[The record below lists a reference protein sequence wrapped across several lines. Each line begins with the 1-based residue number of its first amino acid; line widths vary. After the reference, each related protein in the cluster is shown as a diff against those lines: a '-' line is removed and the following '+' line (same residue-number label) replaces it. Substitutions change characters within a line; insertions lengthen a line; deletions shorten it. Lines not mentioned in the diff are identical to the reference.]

1 MQIKTQLDIELNES
15 DIKAAIALYLTQNS
29 VSVSDDE
36 LSAIKF
42 VNSRN
47 DGIKANLTVSNEKS
61 TAPEDYHVDEPV
73 KVATVTFQE
82 VATVT
87 FQEEV
92 KCTPDKAEEASE
104 ELLEA
109 STVEDVIPSIDE
121 LVEQQQAPTTGKPI
135 FGNKSLFGNK

>member
-61 TAPEDYHVDEPV
+61 TAPEEHLAEAPV
-73 KVATVTFQE
+73 MHSVE
-82 VATVT
+82 S
-87 FQEEV
+87 FQEEAPN
-92 KCTPDKAEEASE
+92 TTEEFEEVSE

-109 STVEDVIPSIDE
+109 SIVEDVMPTIDE
-121 LVEQQQAPTTGKPI
+121 IAEQQQATTPGKPI

>member
-15 DIKAAIALYLTQNS
+15 DIKAAIALYLTQNN

-61 TAPEDYHVDEPV
+61 TAPEEHPAGALVMHSV
-73 KVATVTFQE
+73 G
-82 VATVT
+82 T
-87 FQEEV
+87 FQEEAPN
-92 KCTPDKAEEASE
+92 TTEEFEEASE

-109 STVEDVIPSIDE
+109 STVEDVMPSIDE
-121 LVEQQQAPTTGKPI
+121 IAEQQQAPTPGKPI

>member
-29 VSVSDDE
+29 VSVSDEE

-61 TAPEDYHVDEPV
+61 TAPEEQLPEAPV
-73 KVATVTFQE
+73 MHSVG
-82 VATVT
+82 T
-87 FQEEV
+87 FQEEAPS
-92 KCTPDKAEEASE
+92 TAEEAKEASE
-104 ELLEA
+104 ELLET

-121 LVEQQQAPTTGKPI
+121 LVEQQQVPTTGKPL
-135 FGNKSLFGNK
+135 FGNKSLYGPK

>member
-15 DIKAAIALYLTQNS
+15 DIKAAIALYLTQNN
-29 VSVSDDE
+29 VSVSDEE

-61 TAPEDYHVDEPV
+61 TAPEDHLTESPV
-73 KVATVTFQE
+73 LRSAGTFQTE
-82 VATVT
+82 SPSTT
-87 FQEEV
+87 EE
-92 KCTPDKAEEASE
+92 AEEASE

-109 STVEDVIPSIDE
+109 NTVEDVMPSIDE
-121 LVEQQQAPTTGKPI
+121 IAEQQQAPTAGKPT
-135 FGNKSLFGNK
+135 FAGRSLFGNK

>member
-15 DIKAAIALYLTQNS
+15 DIKAAIALYLTQNN
-29 VSVSDDE
+29 VSVSDEE

-61 TAPEDYHVDEPV
+61 TAPEEHLAEAPV
-73 KVATVTFQE
+73 MHSVAPFQSE
-82 VATVT
+82 AASTT
-87 FQEEV
+87 EEV
-92 KCTPDKAEEASE
+92 EEASE

-121 LVEQQQAPTTGKPI
+121 LVEQQQVPTTGKPL
-135 FGNKSLFGNK
+135 FGNKSLYGPK

>member
-61 TAPEDYHVDEPV
+61 TAPEEQLPEAPV
-73 KVATVTFQE
+73 MHSVG
-82 VATVT
+82 T
-87 FQEEV
+87 FQEEAPN
-92 KCTPDKAEEASE
+92 TTEEFEEASE

-109 STVEDVIPSIDE
+109 STVEDVMPSIDE
-121 LVEQQQAPTTGKPI
+121 IVEQQQAPTPGKPI

>member
-15 DIKAAIALYLTQNS
+15 DIKAAIALYLAQNN
-29 VSVSDDE
+29 VSVSDEE

-61 TAPEDYHVDEPV
+61 TAPEDYLEPV
-73 KVATVTFQE
+73 EDAVE
-82 VATVT
+82 T
-87 FQEEV
+87 FQEEA
-92 KCTPDKAEEASE
+92 TNTTEEAEEASE

-109 STVEDVIPSIDE
+109 STVEDVMPSIDE
-121 LVEQQQAPTTGKPI
+121 IAEQQQAPTPGKPV
-135 FGNKSLFGNK
+135 FASKSLFGNK

>member
-15 DIKAAIALYLTQNS
+15 DIKAAIALYLAQNN
-29 VSVSDDE
+29 VSVSDQE

-47 DGIKANLTVSNEKS
+47 DGIKANLTVNNES
-61 TAPEDYHVDEPV
+61 PTAPGEHLPEAPV
-73 KVATVTFQE
+73 MHSVG
-82 VATVT
+82 T
-87 FQEEV
+87 FQEEAAS
-92 KCTPDKAEEASE
+92 TAEEAEETSE

-109 STVEDVIPSIDE
+109 STVEDVMPSIDE
-121 LVEQQQAPTTGKPI
+121 IAEQQQAPTSGKPI

>member
-15 DIKAAIALYLTQNS
+15 DIKAAIALYLTQNN
-29 VSVSDDE
+29 VSVSDEE

-61 TAPEDYHVDEPV
+61 TAPEEQLPEAPV
-73 KVATVTFQE
+73 MHSVG
-82 VATVT
+82 T
-87 FQEEV
+87 FQEEAPN
-92 KCTPDKAEEASE
+92 TTEEFEEASE

-109 STVEDVIPSIDE
+109 STVEDVMPSIDE
-121 LVEQQQAPTTGKPI
+121 IAEQQQQQVPTTGKPL
-135 FGNKSLFGNK
+135 FGNKSLYGPK

>member
-15 DIKAAIALYLTQNS
+15 DIKAAIALYLTQNN
-29 VSVSDDE
+29 VSVSDEE

-61 TAPEDYHVDEPV
+61 TAPEEHLTEAPV
-73 KVATVTFQE
+73 LHSVE
-82 VATVT
+82 T
-87 FQEEV
+87 FQEEAPS
-92 KCTPDKAEEASE
+92 TAEEAEEVSE

-121 LVEQQQAPTTGKPI
+121 LVEQQQATTPGKPT
-135 FGNKSLFGNK
+135 FANKSLFGNK

>member
-15 DIKAAIALYLTQNS
+15 DIKAAIALYLTQNN
-29 VSVSDDE
+29 VSVSDEE

-61 TAPEDYHVDEPV
+61 TAPEEQLPEAPV
-73 KVATVTFQE
+73 MHSVG
-82 VATVT
+82 T
-87 FQEEV
+87 FQEEAPN
-92 KCTPDKAEEASE
+92 TTEEFEEASE

-109 STVEDVIPSIDE
+109 NTVEDVIPSIDE
-121 LVEQQQAPTTGKPI
+121 LVEQQQAPTPGKPT
-135 FGNKSLFGNK
+135 FANKSLFGNK

>member
-15 DIKAAIALYLTQNS
+15 DIKAAIALYLTQNN
-29 VSVSDDE
+29 VSVSDEE

-61 TAPEDYHVDEPV
+61 TAPEEHLAEAPV
-73 KVATVTFQE
+73 THSVGTFQTE
-82 VATVT
+82 APNTT
-87 FQEEV
+87 EEV
-92 KCTPDKAEEASE
+92 KEASE

-109 STVEDVIPSIDE
+109 STVEDVMPSIDE
-121 LVEQQQAPTTGKPI
+121 LIEQQQAPTPGKP
-135 FGNKSLFGNK
+135 FFANKSLFGAK

>member
-15 DIKAAIALYLTQNS
+15 DIKAAIALYLLQNN
-29 VSVSDDE
+29 VSVSDEE

-61 TAPEDYHVDEPV
+61 TTPVEHTSQEPV
-73 KVATVTFQE
+73 EAPTE
-82 VATVT
+82 T
-87 FQEEV
+87 FQEEATNTTEEV
-92 KCTPDKAEEASE
+92 EEASE

-109 STVEDVIPSIDE
+109 STVEDVMPSIDE
-121 LVEQQQAPTTGKPI
+121 IAEQQQPSTPGKPV
-135 FGNKSLFGNK
+135 FANKSLFGNK

>member
-15 DIKAAIALYLTQNS
+15 DIKAAIALYLTQNH
-29 VSVSDDE
+29 VSVSDEE

-61 TAPEDYHVDEPV
+61 TAPEDYLVEEPV
-73 KVATVTFQE
+73 KDAVE
-82 VATVT
+82 T
-87 FQEEV
+87 FQEEA
-92 KCTPDKAEEASE
+92 TNTTEEAEEATE

-109 STVEDVIPSIDE
+109 NTVEDVMPSIDE
-121 LVEQQQAPTTGKPI
+121 IAEQQQALTPGKPV
-135 FGNKSLFGNK
+135 FASKSLFGNK

>member
-15 DIKAAIALYLTQNS
+15 DIKAAIALYLTQNN
-29 VSVSDDE
+29 VSVSDEE

-61 TAPEDYHVDEPV
+61 TAPEEQLPEAPV
-73 KVATVTFQE
+73 MHSAG
-82 VATVT
+82 T
-87 FQEEV
+87 FQEEAPN
-92 KCTPDKAEEASE
+92 TTEEFEEASE

-109 STVEDVIPSIDE
+109 STVEDVMPSIDE
-121 LVEQQQAPTTGKPI
+121 IAEQQQVPTTGKPL
-135 FGNKSLFGNK
+135 FGNKSLYGPK

>member
-15 DIKAAIALYLTQNS
+15 DIKAAIALYLTQNN
-29 VSVSDDE
+29 VSVSDEE

-61 TAPEDYHVDEPV
+61 TAPEETPAESPV
-73 KVATVTFQE
+73 MDSVGCFPEEAASTT
-82 VATVT
+82 
-87 FQEEV
+87 EEV
-92 KCTPDKAEEASE
+92 EEVSE

-121 LVEQQQAPTTGKPI
+121 LVEQQQATTPGKPL
-135 FGNKSLFGNK
+135 FGNKSLYGPK

>member
-15 DIKAAIALYLTQNS
+15 DIKAAIALYLTQNN
-29 VSVSDDE
+29 VSVSDEE

-61 TAPEDYHVDEPV
+61 TAPEEQLPEAPV
-73 KVATVTFQE
+73 MHSVGA
-82 VATVT
+82 
-87 FQEEV
+87 FQEESPN
-92 KCTPDKAEEASE
+92 TTEEVEAASE

-109 STVEDVIPSIDE
+109 STVEDVMPSIDE
-121 LVEQQQAPTTGKPI
+121 LAEQQQAPTSGKPI
-135 FGNKSLFGNK
+135 SGNKSLFGNKQWIS

>member
-15 DIKAAIALYLTQNS
+15 DIKAAIALYLTQNN
-29 VSVSDDE
+29 VSVSDEE

-61 TAPEDYHVDEPV
+61 TAPEDYHVEEPV
-73 KVATVTFQE
+73 KASTE
-82 VATVT
+82 T
-87 FQEEV
+87 FQEEA
-92 KCTPDKAEEASE
+92 TNTTEEAEEDSE

-109 STVEDVIPSIDE
+109 NTVEDVMPSIDE
-121 LVEQQQAPTTGKPI
+121 IAEQQQQAPTPGKPLFAKKPV
-135 FGNKSLFGNK
+135 FGNK

>member
-15 DIKAAIALYLTQNS
+15 DIKAAIALYLTQNN
-29 VSVSDDE
+29 VSVSDEE

-61 TAPEDYHVDEPV
+61 TAPEEQLPEAPV
-73 KVATVTFQE
+73 MHSVG
-82 VATVT
+82 T
-87 FQEEV
+87 FQEEAPN
-92 KCTPDKAEEASE
+92 TTEEFEEASE

-109 STVEDVIPSIDE
+109 SIVEDVMPSIDE
-121 LVEQQQAPTTGKPI
+121 IAEQQQAPTSGKPI
-135 FGNKSLFGNK
+135 FGNKSLFGPK

>member
-15 DIKAAIALYLTQNS
+15 DIKAAIALYLTQNN
-29 VSVSDDE
+29 VSVSDEE

-61 TAPEDYHVDEPV
+61 TAPEEQLPEAPV
-73 KVATVTFQE
+73 MHSVG
-82 VATVT
+82 T
-87 FQEEV
+87 FQEEAPNTT
-92 KCTPDKAEEASE
+92 KDFEEASE

-121 LVEQQQAPTTGKPI
+121 LVEQQQAPTPGKPT
-135 FGNKSLFGNK
+135 FANKSLFGNK

>member
-15 DIKAAIALYLTQNS
+15 DIKAAIALYLTQNN
-29 VSVSDDE
+29 VSVSDEE

-61 TAPEDYHVDEPV
+61 TAPEEHLAEAPV
-73 KVATVTFQE
+73 AHSVGTFQTE
-82 VATVT
+82 APSTT
-87 FQEEV
+87 AE
-92 KCTPDKAEEASE
+92 AEEATE

-109 STVEDVIPSIDE
+109 NEDVMPSIDE
-121 LVEQQQAPTTGKPI
+121 IAEQQQATTPCKPY
-135 FGNKSLFGNK
+135 FPNKSLFGAK

>member
-15 DIKAAIALYLTQNS
+15 DIKAAIALYLTQNN
-29 VSVSDDE
+29 VSVSDEE

-61 TAPEDYHVDEPV
+61 TAPEEHLAEAPV
-73 KVATVTFQE
+73 MHSVGS
-82 VATVT
+82 

-92 KCTPDKAEEASE
+92 KCTPDEAEEDSE

-109 STVEDVIPSIDE
+109 NTVEDVMPSIDE
-121 LVEQQQAPTTGKPI
+121 IAEQQQQVPTTGKPL
-135 FGNKSLFGNK
+135 FGNKSLYGPK

>member
-15 DIKAAIALYLTQNS
+15 DIKAAIALYLTQNN
-29 VSVSDDE
+29 VSVSDEE

-61 TAPEDYHVDEPV
+61 TAPEEHPV
-73 KVATVTFQE
+73 EAPVLHSVGCF
-82 VATVT
+82 
-87 FQEEV
+87 
-92 KCTPDKAEEASE
+92 PEEAPSTTEEAEE

-109 STVEDVIPSIDE
+109 STVEDVMPSVDE
-121 LVEQQQAPTTGKPI
+121 IAEQQQSTTPGKPT
-135 FGNKSLFGNK
+135 FTNKSLFGNK

>member
-15 DIKAAIALYLTQNS
+15 DIKAAIALYLTQNN
-29 VSVSDDE
+29 VSVSDEE

-61 TAPEDYHVDEPV
+61 TAPEEHLPEAPV
-73 KVATVTFQE
+73 MHSVG
-82 VATVT
+82 T
-87 FQEEV
+87 FQEEAPN
-92 KCTPDKAEEASE
+92 TTEEVEEVSE

-121 LVEQQQAPTTGKPI
+121 LVEQQQVPTTGKPL
-135 FGNKSLFGNK
+135 FGNKSIYGPK

>member
-15 DIKAAIALYLTQNS
+15 DIKAAIALYLTQNN
-29 VSVSDDE
+29 VSVSDEE

-61 TAPEDYHVDEPV
+61 TAPEEQLPEAPV
-73 KVATVTFQE
+73 MHSVG
-82 VATVT
+82 T
-87 FQEEV
+87 FQEEAPI
-92 KCTPDKAEEASE
+92 TTEEADEALE

-121 LVEQQQAPTTGKPI
+121 LVEQQQAPTSGKPL
-135 FGNKSLFGNK
+135 FGNKSLYGPK

>member
-29 VSVSDDE
+29 VSVSDEE

-61 TAPEDYHVDEPV
+61 TAPEEHLAEAPV
-73 KVATVTFQE
+73 MHSVG
-82 VATVT
+82 T
-87 FQEEV
+87 FQEEAPS
-92 KCTPDKAEEASE
+92 TAEEAEEATE

-109 STVEDVIPSIDE
+109 NTVEDVMPSIDE
-121 LVEQQQAPTTGKPI
+121 IAEQQQTPTSGKPL
-135 FGNKSLFGNK
+135 FGNKSLYGPK

>member
-15 DIKAAIALYLTQNS
+15 DIKAAIALYLAQNS
-29 VSVSDDE
+29 VSVSDEE

-61 TAPEDYHVDEPV
+61 TAPEDYHVEEPV
-73 KVATVTFQE
+73 KASTE
-82 VATVT
+82 T
-87 FQEEV
+87 FQEEA
-92 KCTPDKAEEASE
+92 TNTTEEAEE

-109 STVEDVIPSIDE
+109 NTVEDVMPSIDE
-121 LVEQQQAPTTGKPI
+121 IAEQQQTPTPGKPI